1 MQRSMEA
8 KPIKVLLSPVGG
20 SELEILLPERARFSR
35 HLLTDD
41 PAAADLILLYG
52 SFGVE
57 PRLLLDHPLY
67 RAHPDKCA
75 VYTEDDHYL
84 PLAPGVYCSA
94 EIDDSSRAGRVAAYS
109 YVCASGR
116 CTNPYVAE
124 GAAGK
129 ELLFSFQG
137 GSTSLVRKRLF
148 NLAFHRTDVLIENT
162 SAYHHWTFN
171 EPGHAEQQQR
181 YARTLGASHFV
192 LCPRGAGAGSMR
204 LFEVMQA
211 GVAPVLI
218 ADRYALPPGVPWE
231 RFLLRV
237 AEKDIARLPEIIEPH
252 RASSAERGRLAR
264 EAWREHFSP
273 EKEFD
278 AIVRAGLDTLRH
290 GPPEEAVFRRRQARL
305 IARAERRRKLR
316 GLARG
321 SVLGALRWLR
331 IKPPFQ
337 LNG

>member
-1 MQRSMEA
+1 MPPES
-8 KPIKVLLSPVGG
+8 IKVLLSPVGG
-20 SELEILLPERARFSR
+20 SELETLLPERARCSG

-52 SFGVE
+52 SFGLE
-57 PRLLLDHPLY
+57 PALLLDHPLY
-67 RAHPDKCA
+67 RAHPGKCA
-75 VYTEDDHYL
+75 VYTEDDYYL

-94 EIDDSSRAGRVAAYS
+94 ETDDSSRVGRTAAYS

-116 CTNPYVAE
+116 CTNPYVAPGG
-124 GAAGK
+124 GAK
-129 ELLFSFQG
+129 EFLFSFLG
-137 GSTSLVRKRLF
+137 GSTSLLRKRLF
-148 NLAFHRTDVLIENT
+148 KLAFNRSDVLIENT

-171 EPGHAEQQQR
+171 EPGHELQQQR

-237 AEKDIARLPEIIEPH
+237 AEKDIGRLPEIIAPYLE
-252 RASSAERGRLAR
+252 SSAERGRLAR
-264 EAWREHFSP
+264 EAWLAHFAP

-278 AIVRAGLDTLRH
+278 AIVNACAAALRH
-290 GPPEEAVFRRRQARL
+290 GPPEEAVFRRQQARL

-316 GLARG
+316 GLAREA
-321 SVLGALRWLR
+321 VLRAMRLLG

>member
-1 MQRSMEA
+1 MDA
-8 KPIKVLLSPVGG
+8 KPTKVLLSPVGG

-35 HLLTDD
+35 QVLTDD

-52 SFGVE
+52 SFGAE
-57 PRLLLDHPLY
+57 PALLLNHPLY
-67 RAHPDKCA
+67 RAHPEKCA
-75 VYTEDDHYL
+75 VYTEDDIYL

-94 EIDDSSRAGRVAAYS
+94 EADESSRAGRTAAYS

-116 CTNPYVAE
+116 CTNPYVGEAAAE
-124 GAAGK
+124 K
-129 ELLFSFQG
+129 EFLFSFQG

-148 NLAFHRTDVLIENT
+148 NLTFKRSDLLVENT

-171 EPGHAEQQQR
+171 EPGHEEQQRR

-218 ADRYALPPGVPWE
+218 ADRYALPPSVPWE

-264 EAWREHFSP
+264 EVWLEHFAP

-278 AIVRAGLDTLRH
+278 AIVRLGVAALRH
-290 GPPEEAVFRRRQARL
+290 GPPEEAFFRKRQARL

-316 GLARG
+316 GLARAA
-321 SVLGALRWLR
+321 VLGTLRRLR

-337 LNG
+337 LNE